1 MNGEKEH
8 PVDGTSPARG
18 PGDAGRGSAPSKAA
32 PAGPAS
38 VPRNAAAARE
48 TVTRLLA
55 SRIHGPAGEG
65 LAEVV
70 VSDALLVTSELVT
83 NAFRHG
89 GGLTDFTAELTREGL
104 LLAVA
109 DASTD
114 TPVTSPHPPRTA
126 HVGGYGW
133 PLVCRLAERVSITF
147 HPGGKRIV
155 ALIALT

>member
-1 MNGEKEH
+1 MRH
-8 PVDGTSPARG
+8 PVDGAIPGNG
-18 PGDAGRGSAPSKAA
+18 PGDPARSAEPSYTAGGTGLA
-32 PAGPAS
+32 
-38 VPRNAAAARE
+38 PRNAAAARE
-48 TVTRLLA
+48 AVTHLLA
-55 SRIHGPAGEG
+55 SWPSGPAAKG

-70 VSDALLVTSELVT
+70 VADALLVTSELVT

-89 GGLTDFTAELTREGL
+89 GGLTGFTAELTGEGL

-114 TPVTSPHPPRTA
+114 APVTSPHPPRTA

-147 HPGGKRIV
+147 HPGGKRIT

>member
-1 MNGEKEH
+1 M
-8 PVDGTSPARG
+8 
-18 PGDAGRGSAPSKAA
+18 
-32 PAGPAS
+32 
-38 VPRNAAAARE
+38 PRNAASARD

-55 SRIHGPAGEG
+55 SRALGPAGR
-65 LAEVV
+65 LAEIVV
-70 VSDALLVTSELVT
+70 ADALLVTSELVT

-89 GGLTDFTAELTREGL
+89 GGLTGFTAELTDEGL

-109 DASTD
+109 DASPEV
-114 TPVTSPHPPRTA
+114 PVASPHPPRTA

-155 ALIALT
+155 ALIALP

>member
-1 MNGEKEH
+1 MNPGN
-8 PVDGTSPARG
+8 G
-18 PGDAGRGSAPSKAA
+18 PDDAAGSA
-32 PAGPAS
+32 GPPEAVGRETVL
-38 VPRNAAAARE
+38 VPRNAASARD

-55 SRIHGPAGEG
+55 SRPAGHR

-70 VSDALLVTSELVT
+70 VADALLVTSELVT

-89 GGLTDFTAELTREGL
+89 GGLTGFTAELTDEGL

-109 DASTD
+109 DASPHA
-114 TPVTSPHPPRTA
+114 PVTSAHSPRTA

-155 ALIALT
+155 ALIALS